1 MPNTEEMLSK
11 CSGKRKVMQC
21 SASCR
26 QCVLMT
32 TTPYVHIAFLQ
43 KDQSIR
49 VKTIGVKKKG
59 EISLFL
65 SFSLSL
71 SLSVCVC
78 VCVSLLH
85 DSVDGRVDGRVDRR
99 IDERLSGSR
108 C

>member
-71 SLSVCVC
+71 FLSLSLSLSVCVC
-78 VCVSLLH
+78 AFRFFTIL
-85 DSVDGRVDGRVDRR
+85 
-99 IDERLSGSR
+99 
-108 C
+108 

>member
-1 MPNTEEMLSK
+1 MSNTEEMLSK

-65 SFSLSL
+65 SLSL
-71 SLSVCVC
+71 SLCVC
-78 VCVSLLH
+78 AFRFFTILWTAESTAELI
-85 DSVDGRVDGRVDRR
+85 DG
-99 IDERLSGSR
+99 
-108 C
+108 